1 MYVCDR
7 VAPIVATNE
16 NSVKLRH
23 CTVQLHVLKEH
34 QEITQPSPVTLQV
47 LIWIQDTSLN
57 QSDGQLPK
65 RC

>member
-34 QEITQPSPVTLQV
+34 QEIT
-47 LIWIQDTSLN
+47 
-57 QSDGQLPK
+57 
-65 RC
+65 